1 MRPVLCGLAA
11 GLMAWQTAAAYAQQG
26 SLQLS
31 AAAQGIGGAS
41 RSVTGENA
49 IDPDFGVSWLQ
60 PGVRFGSFQ
69 IEIRGTRRTDRLHIG
84 RTYAAL
90 RDVKFGG
97 LAWTLE
103 AGDTYITRAIGEY
116 RFSNLTTPAVTFS
129 GGTISGRHTRGR
141 VDISAGRAT
150 AWRNI
155 FGSDPDTLGQ
165 TIALARGSFRATDRL
180 EVVGRASR
188 LQTSGLK
195 EFSFSVAD
203 SRQAASGVRFA
214 LTPEVQLIADG
225 SVVSYRRV
233 DSPVLRH
240 DGSFLAGAHV
250 QLARGWLQINASRF
264 SPGEFPAMNDSLH
277 DRGMAFAAAEYDVL
291 PRIRLFGGWERTRTN
306 LYPDPAGPPEA
317 ARPHNLGARGFGGIR
332 FQVSGRSTVTLRV
345 EDGDRL
351 VRPVLG
357 GLDRESDTGLRA
369 LEWQTAFRAV
379 TSYARVSRRENVDR
393 ASAESSYTL
402 NDVSGQLFVRMSR
415 STQIFGLATIT
426 RHELGTGGGSSYWQ
440 AGGGA
445 QVQLAN
451 RNLWIRGEATASRD
465 ADILTRDF
473 VPRESFNL
481 GINGQLART
490 TSFAFNI
497 AADHTPLLL
506 RAGTPWTTRSTVR
519 LIQTFSTGAAR
530 VPGALV
536 GGTAATA
543 RARGTGT
550 IVGNVFTDWNS
561 NGMQDP
567 NEEPIENIPVR
578 VRAMSAVTTRRDGEF
593 SFVNV
598 PAGSQEVG
606 LDTSAVPVDFDPPA
620 ESSVTIELDRS
631 TTRRVSF
638 GLIPLG
644 TLHGR
649 VVRDANANGVADRG
663 EEAVE
668 DAVVV
673 LDGGARSERVQHGAY
688 RFDGIRA
695 GNHVVTLLTE
705 SLPAG
710 AAITG
715 PREVPFALGRDELL
729 REIDFVVSI
738 ERRPEMRRVFPPRI
752 GSAAPGGTPAGR
764 AATVPARAAATQPSR
779 PPASLPARNPR
790 SPVSKPLPATPAA
803 RVPAATVRADP
814 TAANGTFAVQVAAL
828 LDPLR
833 AQALVQE
840 LTRQGYPVYLME
852 PPAGDPDG
860 PYRVRLGAYPS
871 RAAAMRAAAQLERAR
886 NEKLWVI
893 RQ

>member
-11 GLMAWQTAAAYAQQG
+11 GLMAWQAAAAYAQQG

-31 AAAQGIGGAS
+31 AAAQGLAGAS
-41 RSVTGENA
+41 RSVSGENA
-49 IDPDFGVSWLQ
+49 VDPDFGVSWLQ

-69 IEIRGTRRTDRLHIG
+69 IEIRGTRRTDRLHVG

-90 RDVKFGG
+90 RDYKLGG

-129 GGTISGRHTRGR
+129 GGTVSGRHARGR

-188 LQTSGLK
+188 LRTSGLK
-195 EFSFSVAD
+195 EFSFSIAD

-214 LTPEVQLIADG
+214 LTPDVQLIADG
-225 SVVSYRRV
+225 AMVSYRRV

-250 QLARGWLQINASRF
+250 QLARGWVQINASRF

-277 DRGMAFAAAEYDVL
+277 DRAMAFAAAEYDVL

-306 LYPDPAGPPEA
+306 LAPDPTGPPEA
-317 ARPHNLGARGFGGIR
+317 ALPHNLGARGFGGIR

-345 EDGDRL
+345 EDGARIA
-351 VRPVLG
+351 RPVLG

-369 LEWQTAFRAV
+369 LEWQTAFRSV

-393 ASAESSYTL
+393 TSADTSYTL
-402 NDVSGQLFVRMSR
+402 NDVSGQVFVRMSQ
-415 STQIFGLATIT
+415 STQIFGLATVT
-426 RHELGTGGGSSYWQ
+426 RHELGAGGGSSYWQ

-445 QVQLAN
+445 QVQLPN
-451 RNLWIRGEATASRD
+451 RNLWVRGEATASRD

-473 VPRESFNL
+473 VPRESFNV
-481 GINGQLART
+481 GVNGQLART

-519 LIQTFSTGAAR
+519 IVQTFSTGAAR
-530 VPGALV
+530 VPGTLA
-536 GGTAATA
+536 GAGTAA

-567 NEEPIENIPVR
+567 DEEAIENIPVR
-578 VRAMSAVTTRRDGEF
+578 VRAISAVTTRRDGEF

-598 PAGSQEVG
+598 PAGSQQVG

-644 TLHGR
+644 SLHGR
-649 VVRDANANGVADRG
+649 VVRDANANGAADQG
-663 EEAVE
+663 EESVDGAVL
-668 DAVVV
+668 V
-673 LDGGARSERVQHGAY
+673 LDGGARSERVQRGAY

-705 SLPAG
+705 SLPEG

-715 PREVPFALGRDELL
+715 AREVRFALGRGELS

-752 GSAAPGGTPAGR
+752 GSAAPGGTPPGR
-764 AATVPARAAATQPSR
+764 AAAVPARAAATQPAR
-779 PPASLPARNPR
+779 PPASRPVVSPPAPGN
-790 SPVSKPLPATPAA
+790 TPA
-803 RVPAATVRADP
+803 PAAPSGRVQPAPVRPDS
-814 TAANGTFAVQVAAL
+814 TAAHSTYAVQVAAL
-828 LDPLR
+828 LDPVR

-840 LTRQGYPVYLME
+840 LTRKGYPVYLIE